1 MWREGKKKSLKN
13 KSNTKWLL
21 VLIVWT
27 WASGG
32 IQSQI
37 HITYL
42 YISKYKSIR
51 FFFFNFSRLSSLSI
65 HSRYLVCNCNGHA
78 RRCRFNMELY
88 KLSGRVSGGVCLN
101 CRHATTGR
109 HCHYCKEGYYKDP
122 TKAISHR
129 KICKRKCL
137 ASCQLAPHARCMW
150 FYTRNKTKTEYRS
163 SRMVWSEVWS
173 RDRYDCFAFVF
184 VRFLL
189 DLLFHRNAKW
199 KLCLNKFYSMRLSSN
214 RFIWKDMQ
222 SHIRPM
228 SMQRRCNWI
237 NV

>member
-137 ASCQLAPHARCMW
+137 ASCQLAPHATCTL
-150 FYTRNKTKTEYRS
+150 YVILHPKQNKNRISILAYGVERGMERGSIWLFCFCFCSFSPRFTFS
-163 SRMVWSEVWS
+163 SK
-173 RDRYDCFAFVF
+173 C
-184 VRFLL
+184 
-189 DLLFHRNAKW
+189 
-199 KLCLNKFYSMRLSSN
+199 
-214 RFIWKDMQ
+214 
-222 SHIRPM
+222 
-228 SMQRRCNWI
+228 
-237 NV
+237 